1 MPLPFDPD
9 RDVPDC
15 DPEEFLDAG
24 GEERDPAEP
33 PAGQGA
39 MPERILALDVGN
51 RRIGVA
57 ISDPLGILAQPLLTL
72 FRKTPNADLKSLVR
86 LIRRYSI
93 SDLVVGDPVHLSGEL
108 SPQAQRTREFADTI
122 QQAYPELRLHR
133 LDERLTTA
141 EAHALLDRSGRRVRT
156 RAARLERE
164 RTIDQVAAVLLL
176 DAFLSVRAPRLLPP
190 PPDF

>member
-1 MPLPFDPD
+1 MT
-9 RDVPDC
+9 
-15 DPEEFLDAG
+15 
-24 GEERDPAEP
+24 DPASNELQP
-33 PAGQGA
+33 EASSPQTSTA
-39 MPERILALDVGN
+39 PERILALDLGN

-72 FRKTPNADLKSLVR
+72 FRKSAHADLKSISR

-93 SDLVVGDPVHLSGEL
+93 TNLVVGDPVHLSGEL
-108 SPQAQRTREFADTI
+108 SPQARKAREFAEAL
-122 QQAYPELRLHR
+122 QQLHPELRLHR

-141 EAHALLDRSGRRVRT
+141 EAHALLDRSGRRVT
-156 RAARLERE
+156 GRAARLQRE

-176 DAFLSVRAPRLLPP
+176 DAFLSHRAPRLLPP

>member
-1 MPLPFDPD
+1 MDAETPVDPHST
-9 RDVPDC
+9 
-15 DPEEFLDAG
+15 A
-24 GEERDPAEP
+24 
-33 PAGQGA
+33 
-39 MPERILALDVGN
+39 ERILALDIGN

-72 FRKTPNADLKSLVR
+72 FRKTPHADLRSLGR
-86 LIRRYSI
+86 LIRRYRLT
-93 SDLVVGDPVHLSGEL
+93 DLVVGDPAHLSGAL
-108 SPQAQRTREFADTI
+108 RPQAQKTREFADAI
-122 QQAYPELRLHR
+122 QQVHPELRLHR

-156 RAARLERE
+156 RAARVERE

-176 DAFLSVRAPRLLPP
+176 DAFLSDRAPRLLPP